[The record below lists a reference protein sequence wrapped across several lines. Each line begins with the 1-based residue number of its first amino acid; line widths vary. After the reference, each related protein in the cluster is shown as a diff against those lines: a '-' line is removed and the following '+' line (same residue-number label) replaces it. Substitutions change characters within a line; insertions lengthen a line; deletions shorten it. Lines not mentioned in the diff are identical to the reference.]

1 MIGYQE
7 NPFYNNHMSY
17 TAGHYI
23 VFSLATLILWG
34 SSVISPAVA
43 NLVYNYS
50 SILGTELILC
60 TALTCVTSLFYFLWI
75 LSEDMNKSN
84 ATTKRAGATN
94 E

>member
-7 NPFYNNHMSY
+7 PPFYNNRMSY
-17 TAGHYI
+17 TAGQYI

-43 NLVYNYS
+43 HLVYNYS
-50 SILGTELILC
+50 STLRTELILC
-60 TALTCVTSLFYFLWI
+60 TALRWIISLFYFLWI
-75 LSEDMNKSN
+75 PSEDMDKSN